1 MSLLEKN
8 KSIIIAVLV
17 FMVAILAYNYL
28 WKGSQAIATQGIT
41 AQNIGN
47 DVLDLNDK
55 LQAVTLDQAVFST
68 PEYRSL
74 TDWNPNFAQNS
85 PHGRTDPFAP
95 IGQ

>member
-1 MSLLEKN
+1 MNVLEKN
-8 KSIIIAVLV
+8 KSIIIAVVV

-28 WKGSQAIATQGIT
+28 WKSTQEIATEGIT

-47 DVLDLNDK
+47 DVVDLNQK
-55 LQAVTLDQAVFST
+55 LHAVTLEQSVFNT

-74 TDWNPNFAQNS
+74 TDWNPNFNINS
-85 PHGRTDPFAP
+85 PHGRSDPFAP